1 MANNYCVMTMAKR
14 HRSDV
19 RGLQKE
25 ANRQYEDESKYK
37 NKVDLE
43 RTKDNHYFV
52 KSDDWNESIDD
63 TLERFGVKERKDS
76 VVLVTSV
83 YALSPEW
90 LETHSKEDAMKYFE
104 KCYKFENKY
113 KGRVINAVVHFD
125 ETNPH
130 MQVAT
135 VPIMHVQDTVSVPI
149 MTKNEK
155 GEDVIAKDKKGRTR
169 YKKVLKVDDNG
180 KAVTHIGLSA
190 KTVFG
195 NKVKM
200 SKMQTQFWKE
210 CGKELGLE
218 RGEIRIEDDEEAK
231 KRLTEAQYQAKQIV
245 EDAKNEKDA
254 IYAEARFNAQ
264 KEADEANDLLRKEL
278 KKRKAYM
285 ESRRIKLKDGTS
297 ITHEENYQRLEK
309 QRQKASKERVEA
321 QESKIQDIAEQAS
334 TNSSRSA
341 IERAMSGHGF

>member
-1 MANNYCVMTMAKR
+1 MPGNYCVMTMAKR

-25 ANRQYEDESKYK
+25 ANRQYEDKSKYK
-37 NKVDLE
+37 NKVDLS
-43 RTKDNHYFV
+43 RTDENYYFV

-63 TLERFGVKERKDS
+63 VLEANGIKERRDS
-76 VVLVTSV
+76 VVLITSV

-90 LETHSKEDAMKYFE
+90 LQKHKEEEAMEYFK
-104 KCYKFENKY
+104 KCFKFEQKH
-113 KGRVINAVVHFD
+113 KGEVINAVIHKD
-125 ETNPH
+125 ETSLH

-135 VPIMHVQDTVSVPI
+135 VPILQVQDTVNTPVLDADG
-149 MTKNEK
+149 N
-155 GEDVIAKDKKGRTR
+155 VAKDKKGRTK
-169 YKKVLKVDDNG
+169 YKKALKVDDNNRP
-180 KAVTHIGLSA
+180 VYHTGLSA

-200 SKMQTQFWKE
+200 SKMQTQFWEE

-231 KRLTEAQYQAKQIV
+231 KRLTEAQYQAEQIV
-245 EDAKNEKDA
+245 KDAKNEKDV

-278 KKRKAYM
+278 RKRKAYM
-285 ESRRIKLKDGTS
+285 ESKRIKLKDGTI

-309 QRQKASKERVEA
+309 QRQKAVKERVEA
-321 QESKIQDIAEQAS
+321 QESKIQDIAKQDS
-334 TNSSRSA
+334 TISGRSA
-341 IERAMSGHGF
+341 IEKAMSGHGF